1 MPGARDHQGHPS
13 RGADRFHRSVLPPD
27 QSHLTAAGHTGK
39 VTRRRWLAE
48 MALRP
53 SSRTGASYPAGR
65 VVMSNGPLRRCWRVI
80 VDFDYVLTLVGPVL
94 DAPAGPATETRPD
107 QQRAQDRGRIKR
119 AFPKIKR

>member
-1 MPGARDHQGHPS
+1 MRANDES
-13 RGADRFHRSVLPPD
+13 RRRRLRSGADGRGHTWSEHTGPTSRCQAAGRGSAAARS
-27 QSHLTAAGHTGK
+27 SAGHTGK

-65 VVMSNGPLRRCWRVI
+65 VVMSNRPLRRCWRVI
-80 VDFDYVLTLVGPVL
+80 DDFDYVLTLVGPVL

-107 QQRAQDRGRIKR
+107 QQRAQ
-119 AFPKIKR
+119 